1 MLEFRTVKFQT
12 ALFTPDLTITNSL
25 KIANTVGNILGNF
38 FDGEPS
44 LLPIPQGA
52 PADIPRIML
61 SSADGRWKLNISLL
75 RTDLF
80 FHNPFESDGKV
91 VSIKKYAGISSKFF
105 SMYQKKLNLRAQ
117 RLAFVTDRVVIKDD
131 ALDYVLE
138 KFCNKDQ
145 IKKGRP
151 FYNAKRFE
159 IHSLKKY
166 NWEQFHINSWVKIK
180 FLSIK
185 TLGNDTA
192 PALLVSNDLN
202 TLSFDEDPGASFV
215 VSDIKQFFTK
225 APGHLDEILELY
237 FS

>member
-12 ALFTPDLTITNSL
+12 VSFTPDLNITNSL
-25 KIANTVGNILGNF
+25 KIANTVGSILGDLL
-38 FDGEPS
+38 DGETS
-44 LLPIPQGA
+44 ILPIPQDA
-52 PADIPRIML
+52 PADIPRIIL
-61 SSADGRWKLNISLL
+61 SSSDKRWKLNISLQ

-80 FHNPFESDGKV
+80 YNSPPELDGEI
-91 VSIKKYAGISSKFF
+91 VSIKEYSGISSNFF
-105 SMYQKKLNLRAQ
+105 GGYQKELDLRVQ
-117 RLAFVTDRVVIKDD
+117 RLAFVTDRVAVKDD
-131 ALDYVLE
+131 ALDYVLK

-166 NWEQFHINSWVKIK
+166 DWEDFHINSWVRTK
-180 FLSIK
+180 FLPIR
-185 TLGNDTA
+185 TRDNETA

-202 TLSFDEDPGASFV
+202 TLSTDEDPGAAFAASEIESFF
-215 VSDIKQFFTK
+215 SDI
-225 APGHLDEILELY
+225 PDHLDEILELY